1 MGGNGRN
8 KEVARRKKAEESL
21 RLKKVEGQALAKN
34 HAEDE
39 ALAKQAL
46 VAKLDEAEAKFEE
59 LLSEARTVAQDK
71 EVQAAIRVA
80 AELSLELEFQSPSG
94 PRFKKDTLAGRL
106 EKGLDLRLAGCTEPV
121 TICIP
126 GAVPKK
132 AVQHPSQSIV
142 QHHHRSPSSIALNS
156 SSQVDHHQP
165 SASKQIGFTK
175 SVDVLGRPPS
185 TNIEAMVQIH
195 EVHSATSLHV
205 AQMEQESKQ
214 CQLPVVKDSLM
225 PKGRLLHGQTQ
236 VSPSKYVSRAHS
248 KNVSPLSAH
257 SKYVSLLPCKDGRR
271 LRVKSRLDINNSME
285 RLDKDVRCAR
295 LSWASTGHFMACE
308 HFVLCENIGNRLVF
322 RFEYQC
328 RCACE

>member
-1 MGGNGRN
+1 MGGNGRK
-8 KEVARRKKAEESL
+8 KEEERRKKAEESL
-21 RLKKVEGQALAKN
+21 RLKKVEGDALATKQ
-34 HAEDE
+34 AEDE

-59 LLSEARTVAQDK
+59 LLSEAHTVAQDK
-71 EVQAAIRVA
+71 EVQAAVRVA

-142 QHHHRSPSSIALNS
+142 QHHHRSPSSP
-156 SSQVDHHQP
+156 VDHHQP
-165 SASKQIGFTK
+165 SACKQIGFTK
-175 SVDVLGRPPS
+175 SVDVRELPPS

-195 EVHSATSLHV
+195 EVHSATSLHA

-295 LSWASTGHFMACE
+295 LSWTSMVALHVHAST
-308 HFVLCENIGNRLVF
+308 LCCVKI
-322 RFEYQC
+322 
-328 RCACE
+328 

>member
-8 KEVARRKKAEESL
+8 KEEERNKKAEESL
-21 RLKKVEGQALAKN
+21 RLKKVEGQAFAKKQ
-34 HAEDE
+34 AEDE
-39 ALAKQAL
+39 TLAKQAL
-46 VAKLDEAEAKFEE
+46 VAKLDEAEAKFEA
-59 LLSEARTVAQDK
+59 LLSEAHTVAQDK
-71 EVQAAIRVA
+71 EVQAAVRVA

-126 GAVPKK
+126 GAVPQK
-132 AVQHPSQSIV
+132 AV
-142 QHHHRSPSSIALNS
+142 QHHHRGPSSIALNPS
-156 SSQVDHHQP
+156 SPVDDHQP

-175 SVDVLGRPPS
+175 SVDVLELPPS
-185 TNIEAMVQIH
+185 TNTEAMVQSH
-195 EVHSATSLHV
+195 EVHSVTSLHV
-205 AQMEQESKQ
+205 AQVEQESKQ

-225 PKGRLLHGQTQ
+225 PKGRLLHGPTQ

-257 SKYVSLLPCKDGRR
+257 SKYVSLLPGKDGRR
-271 LRVKSRLDINNSME
+271 PRVKSRLDINNSME

-295 LSWASTGHFMACE
+295 LSWTSMVA
-308 HFVLCENIGNRLVF
+308 LCTLALYVV
-322 RFEYQC
+322 
-328 RCACE
+328 

>member
-59 LLSEARTVAQDK
+59 LLSEAPSVAQDK
-71 EVQAAIRVA
+71 EVQAAVRVA

-121 TICIP
+121 NICIP

-132 AVQHPSQSIV
+132 AVQHLSNMIIAVHHQAV

-185 TNIEAMVQIH
+185 TTIEAMVQIH

-225 PKGRLLHGQTQ
+225 PKGRLLHGPTQ

-271 LRVKSRLDINNSME
+271 PRVKSRLDINNSTE

-295 LSWASTGHFMACE
+295 LSWTSMVALHVHAST
-308 HFVLCENIGNRLVF
+308 LCCVKI
-322 RFEYQC
+322 
-328 RCACE
+328 

>member
-1 MGGNGRN
+1 MGGNGRK
-8 KEVARRKKAEESL
+8 KEEERRKKAEESL
-21 RLKKVEGQALAKN
+21 RLKKVEGEALAKN

-59 LLSEARTVAQDK
+59 LLSEAHSVAQDK
-71 EVQAAIRVA
+71 EVQAAVRVA

-121 TICIP
+121 NICIP
-126 GAVPKK
+126 SAVPKK
-132 AVQHPSQSIV
+132 AV

-225 PKGRLLHGQTQ
+225 PKGRLLHGPTQ

-271 LRVKSRLDINNSME
+271 PRVKSRLDTNNSME

-295 LSWASTGHFMACE
+295 LSWTSMVALHVHAST
-308 HFVLCENIGNRLVF
+308 LCCVKI
-322 RFEYQC
+322 
-328 RCACE
+328 